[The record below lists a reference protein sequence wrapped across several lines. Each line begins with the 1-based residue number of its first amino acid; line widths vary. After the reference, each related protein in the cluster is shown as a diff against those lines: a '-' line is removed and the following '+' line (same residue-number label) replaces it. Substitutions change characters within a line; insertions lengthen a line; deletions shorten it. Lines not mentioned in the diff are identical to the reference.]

1 MAGLNSWFS
10 MRDTAGDRAF
20 HDEGYDVRLLTA
32 LVLFLGCGVVQAAA
46 QGPAVTQVEAAKVS
60 IGPLSER
67 VTAVGSLAAN
77 ESVIIRPEVAGRV
90 VEIGFEEGRPVAKGA
105 VLLKLDDSINR
116 AEVAEAAARLELAKR
131 NYARI
136 EELASSRTATERQ
149 RDEARS
155 SLDVGTATVELARVR
170 LEKTRIVAP
179 FDGIGGLRK
188 VSIGDYVTIGQDMF
202 TLVDIDPIKVD
213 FRISEKFLAAV
224 RAGQPIEI
232 GVDAFP
238 GRTFKGEVYAVDPSV
253 DAGGRSVVL
262 RARVDNKEQML
273 RPGLFAR
280 VTLIMQLKP
289 EALTVPEQA
298 LMPRG
303 DDQFVYKVV
312 DGKAVQ
318 TKVTIGTRRD
328 GRVEVT
334 GGLTPD
340 DIVVTAGQQKL
351 RDGVAIRVLGAGG
364 AVSGATTGKGA

>member
-1 MAGLNSWFS
+1 M
-10 MRDTAGDRAF
+10 
-20 HDEGYDVRLLTA
+20 RLLTA
-32 LVLFLGCGVVQAAA
+32 FVLFLGCGVMQAAA
-46 QGPAVTQVEAAKVS
+46 QAPAATQVEAAKVS

-131 NYARI
+131 NHARI
-136 EELASSRTATERQ
+136 EELAAGRIATERQ

-170 LEKTRIVAP
+170 LDKTRIVAP

-188 VSIGDYVTIGQDMF
+188 VSVGDYVTIGQDMF

-238 GRTFKGEVYAVDPSV
+238 GRSFKGEVYAIDPSV

-280 VTLIMQLKP
+280 VTLIMELKP

-303 DDQFVYKVV
+303 NDQFVYKVV

-328 GRVEVT
+328 GRVEIV

-351 RDGVAIRVLGAGG
+351 RDGVAIRVLDAGG
-364 AVSGATTGKGA
+364 AVSDATTGKGA